1 MSGDVED
8 PIVEVEV
15 IDTGVVVSQ
24 SERVLAPDSDN
35 ESSSLLEQVMTL
47 QGNEEK
53 LRDAHRFIDMLKEEN
68 ARHLTKISSLMSKVD
83 RKEGAKKQLLAR
95 LKEEIECRETEE
107 RRRKNSEAME
117 RHYEASAQGYANE
130 CKQLREQLEK
140 AENEIKKLSGEVN
153 LDIPAML
160 KEIEHLKS
168 NIQSEMAFNLQS
180 TREIERLQKTLEGR
194 ERAISHRDDC
204 FKKMAGRN
212 GELLKEVEELKQKLA
227 DCEKQRDEAEY
238 VYVLCDCDKT
248 DAQKLKERIAD
259 LEAQQGTQSSYI
271 QELEQKLKELKK
283 KLAAMF
289 FERNHARQN
298 TEDLKAKLKDCEKQR
313 DEAEKGYGEREALA
327 GEIHRLRREREDMI
341 LWGRETWKKVEE
353 QGLEIAKF
361 RQELKAQQNTLG
373 ELEVAEVQYLTTIR
387 DLEARLKFTEERMEN
402 FKDLWVQATENN
414 NKTPATS
421 PITTPDAPLRR
432 SSSVPLPSRCLF
444 PDKRSRDEEED
455 KDKSPRSKKQLK
467 F

>member
-1 MSGDVED
+1 MSYCSICHLPRRNKRSDMCSQCEKGGTVERKFIEEVRALSGDVED
-8 PIVEVEV
+8 PVQEDVIVEVKTSGTQV
-15 IDTGVVVSQ
+15 
-24 SERVLAPDSDN
+24 ERVLAPDSDN

-130 CKQLREQLEK
+130 CKQLRVYLEK

-204 FKKMAGRN
+204 FKKVAGRN

-227 DCEKQRDEAEY
+227 
-238 VYVLCDCDKT
+238 
-248 DAQKLKERIAD
+248 
-259 LEAQQGTQSSYI
+259 
-271 QELEQKLKELKK
+271 
-283 KLAAMF
+283 
-289 FERNHARQN
+289 
-298 TEDLKAKLKDCEKQR
+298 DCEKQR

-353 QGLEIAKF
+353 QGLEIAKV
-361 RQELKAQQNTLG
+361 RQELKTHQNTLG

-414 NKTPATS
+414 NRTPATS

-444 PDKRSRDEEED
+444 PDKRSREDEEED
-455 KDKSPRSKKQLK
+455 NDKSPRSKKQLK

>member
-1 MSGDVED
+1 VQEDVT
-8 PIVEVEV
+8 VEAKT
-15 IDTGVVVSQ
+15 TGTQV
-24 SERVLAPDSDN
+24 ERVLAPDSD
-35 ESSSLLEQVMTL
+35 ESSSLLEQISVL

-204 FKKMAGRN
+204 FKKVAGRN

-227 DCEKQRDEAEY
+227 
-238 VYVLCDCDKT
+238 
-248 DAQKLKERIAD
+248 
-259 LEAQQGTQSSYI
+259 
-271 QELEQKLKELKK
+271 
-283 KLAAMF
+283 
-289 FERNHARQN
+289 
-298 TEDLKAKLKDCEKQR
+298 DCEKQR

-353 QGLEIAKF
+353 QGLEIAKV
-361 RQELKAQQNTLG
+361 RQELKTHQNTLG

-414 NKTPATS
+414 NRTPATS

-444 PDKRSRDEEED
+444 PDKRSREDEEED

>member
-1 MSGDVED
+1 MSYCSICHLPRRNKRSDMCSQCEKGGTVERKFIEEVRALSGDVED
-8 PIVEVEV
+8 PVQEDVIVEVKTSGTQV
-15 IDTGVVVSQ
+15 
-24 SERVLAPDSDN
+24 ERVLAPDSD
-35 ESSSLLEQVMTL
+35 ESSSLLEQISVL

-95 LKEEIECRETEE
+95 LKEEIQNREMEE
-107 RRRKNSEAME
+107 RRRKNMEAVG

-160 KEIEHLKS
+160 KEIETLKS
-168 NIQSEMAFNLQS
+168 NIQSEMAFNHQS
-180 TREIERLQKTLEGR
+180 TKEIERLNKILEGR
-194 ERAISHRDDC
+194 ERAITHRDEC
-204 FKKMAGRN
+204 FKKVAGRN
-212 GELLKEVEELKQKLA
+212 GELVKEV
-227 DCEKQRDEAEY
+227 
-238 VYVLCDCDKT
+238 
-248 DAQKLKERIAD
+248 
-259 LEAQQGTQSSYI
+259 
-271 QELEQKLKELKK
+271 
-283 KLAAMF
+283 
-289 FERNHARQN
+289 
-298 TEDLKAKLKDCEKQR
+298 EDLKAKLKDCEKQR

-341 LWGRETWKKVEE
+341 LWGKQTWKTVEA

-373 ELEVAEVQYLTTIR
+373 ELELAEVQYLTTIR

-402 FKDLWVQATENN
+402 FKDLWVQATET

-444 PDKRSRDEEED
+444 PDKRSREDEEED

>member
-1 MSGDVED
+1 M
-8 PIVEVEV
+8 
-15 IDTGVVVSQ
+15 
-24 SERVLAPDSDN
+24 
-35 ESSSLLEQVMTL
+35 
-47 QGNEEK
+47 
-53 LRDAHRFIDMLKEEN
+53 
-68 ARHLTKISSLMSKVD
+68 
-83 RKEGAKKQLLAR
+83 
-95 LKEEIECRETEE
+95 
-107 RRRKNSEAME
+107 EAVG

-160 KEIEHLKS
+160 KEIETLKS
-168 NIQSEMAFNLQS
+168 NLQSEMAFNHQS
-180 TREIERLQKTLEGR
+180 TKEIERLNKTLEGR
-194 ERAISHRDDC
+194 ERAITHRDDC
-204 FKKMAGRN
+204 FKKVAGRN

-227 DCEKQRDEAEY
+227 DCEKQRDDLKQQLE
-238 VYVLCDCDKT
+238 DCENDHHT
-248 DAQKLKERIAD
+248 DEFVAHLRQHIEHLETLKDSAWKEWDNINRQLHTIVNERSTHI
-259 LEAQQGTQSSYI
+259 E
-271 QELEQKLKELKK
+271 ELEQ
-283 KLAAMF
+283 
-289 FERNHARQN
+289 
-298 TEDLKAKLKDCEKQR
+298 KLKDCEKQR

-353 QGLEIAKF
+353 QGLEIAKV
-361 RQELKAQQNTLG
+361 RQELKTHQNTLG

-414 NKTPATS
+414 NRTPATS

-444 PDKRSRDEEED
+444 PDKRSREDEEED
-455 KDKSPRSKKQLK
+455 NDKSPRSKKQLK

>member
-1 MSGDVED
+1 
-8 PIVEVEV
+8 
-15 IDTGVVVSQ
+15 
-24 SERVLAPDSDN
+24 
-35 ESSSLLEQVMTL
+35 MTL

-68 ARHLTKISSLMSKVD
+68 ARHLTKISSLMRRVD

-204 FKKMAGRN
+204 FKKVAGRN

-227 DCEKQRDEAEY
+227 
-238 VYVLCDCDKT
+238 
-248 DAQKLKERIAD
+248 
-259 LEAQQGTQSSYI
+259 
-271 QELEQKLKELKK
+271 
-283 KLAAMF
+283 
-289 FERNHARQN
+289 
-298 TEDLKAKLKDCEKQR
+298 DCEKQR

-353 QGLEIAKF
+353 QGLEIAKV
-361 RQELKAQQNTLG
+361 RQELKTHQNTLG

-414 NKTPATS
+414 NRTPATS

-444 PDKRSRDEEED
+444 PDKRSREDEEED

>member
-1 MSGDVED
+1 MSYCSICHLPRRNKRSDMCSQCEKGGTVERNFIEEVRALSGDVED
-8 PIVEVEV
+8 PVQEDVIVEVKTSGTQV
-15 IDTGVVVSQ
+15 
-24 SERVLAPDSDN
+24 ERVLAPDSDN
-35 ESSSLLEQVMTL
+35 ESNSLLEQVMTL

-107 RRRKNSEAME
+107 RRRKHSEAME

-130 CKQLREQLEK
+130 CKQLRVYLEK

-160 KEIEHLKS
+160 KEV
-168 NIQSEMAFNLQS
+168 
-180 TREIERLQKTLEGR
+180 
-194 ERAISHRDDC
+194 
-204 FKKMAGRN
+204 
-212 GELLKEVEELKQKLA
+212 EVLKQKLK

-259 LEAQQGTQSSYI
+259 LEVQQDTQSSYI

-298 TEDLKAKLKDCEKQR
+298 TEDLKAKLADCEKQR

-353 QGLEIAKF
+353 QGLEIAKV
-361 RQELKAQQNTLG
+361 RQELKTHQNTLG

-402 FKDLWVQATENN
+402 FKDLWVQAAENN
-414 NKTPATS
+414 NRTPATS

-444 PDKRSRDEEED
+444 PDKRSREDEEED
-455 KDKSPRSKKQLK
+455 NDKSPRSKKQLK

>member
-1 MSGDVED
+1 MSYCSICHLPRRNKRSDMCSQCEKGGTVERKFIEEVRALSGDVED
-8 PIVEVEV
+8 PVQEDVIVEVKTSGTQV
-15 IDTGVVVSQ
+15 
-24 SERVLAPDSDN
+24 ERVLAPDSDN
-35 ESSSLLEQVMTL
+35 ESNSLLEQVMTL

-83 RKEGAKKQLLAR
+83 RKESAKKQLLAR
-95 LKEEIECRETEE
+95 LKEEIENREMEE
-107 RRRKNSEAME
+107 RRRKNMEAVG

-153 LDIPAML
+153 LDIPSML
-160 KEIEHLKS
+160 KEIE
-168 NIQSEMAFNLQS
+168 
-180 TREIERLQKTLEGR
+180 
-194 ERAISHRDDC
+194 
-204 FKKMAGRN
+204 
-212 GELLKEVEELKQKLA
+212 ELKQTIQKRDRAITHREKAYKEIASRNGALVVELGQVKQQLK
-227 DCEKQRDEAEY
+227 DCENDHHTDEFVAHLRQHIEH
-238 VYVLCDCDKT
+238 LET
-248 DAQKLKERIAD
+248 LKDSAWKEWDNINRQLHTIVNERSTHI
-259 LEAQQGTQSSYI
+259 E
-271 QELEQKLKELKK
+271 ELEQ
-283 KLAAMF
+283 
-289 FERNHARQN
+289 
-298 TEDLKAKLKDCEKQR
+298 KLKDCEKQR

-353 QGLEIAKF
+353 QGLEIAKV
-361 RQELKAQQNTLG
+361 RQELKTHQNTLG

-414 NKTPATS
+414 NRTPATS

-444 PDKRSRDEEED
+444 PDKRSREDEEED
-455 KDKSPRSKKQLK
+455 NDKSPRSKKQLK